1 MKKTIILL
9 TLACIVSFTLG
20 MSAGWHGHKSQSRAV
35 YRLAILKG
43 KLADSIMSN
52 NNVYDMDGSDQMASY
67 LYVSARLD
75 TLLAKQRALCLICSL
90 RHDLCTRGIIA
101 RNTFERVRTQINGI
115 IEHFLGHVTFLL
127 VRWKY
132 EHSCLA
138 TNKHLLLTNDNNQ
151 Y

>member
-1 MKKTIILL
+1 MKKTIIISTVVGVL
-9 TLACIVSFTLG
+9 CFTLG

-35 YRLAILKG
+35 YKLAILKG
-43 KLADSIMSN
+43 QLADSIMSN

-90 RHDLCTRGIIA
+90 RHDLCTRGIIVHA
-101 RNTFERVRTQINGI
+101 IYLNALEGQQMALYAILLYTPYL
-115 IEHFLGHVTFLL
+115 EHL
-127 VRWKY
+127 
-132 EHSCLA
+132 HSPLA
-138 TNKHLLLTNDNNQ
+138 TNKHLLLTNDNQ

>member
-1 MKKTIILL
+1 MKNTIIISTVVGVL
-9 TLACIVSFTLG
+9 CFVLG

-35 YRLAILKG
+35 YKLAILKG
-43 KLADSIMSN
+43 QLADSIMSN

-90 RHDLCTRGIIA
+90 RHDPCTCGIIVHA
-101 RNTFERVRTQINGI
+101 IYLNALEGQQMALYAILLYTSYL
-115 IEHFLGHVTFLL
+115 EHL
-127 VRWKY
+127 
-132 EHSCLA
+132 HSPLA
-138 TNKHLLLTNDNNQ
+138 TNKHLPLTNDNQ

>member
-35 YRLAILKG
+35 YKLAILKG
-43 KLADSIMSN
+43 QLADSIMSN
-52 NNVYDMDGSDQMASY
+52 NNVYDMDGSDQMTSY

-90 RHDLCTRGIIA
+90 RHDLCTRRIIVHA
-101 RNTFERVRTQINGI
+101 VYLDALEGQQMALYAI
-115 IEHFLGHVTFLL
+115 LLYALL
-127 VRWKY
+127 VAY
-132 EHSCLA
+132 NILPQ
-138 TNKHLLLTNDNNQ
+138 HLINIFS
-151 Y
+151 